1 MPWSLRDSLLQIEG
15 QRRHEEREN
24 SGVNK
29 TEMNIREAIML
40 GKLQSETQEQ
50 LGYQMPWDS
59 ILKSGLEANLE
70 SSRWRNGISISVFA
84 IHFLM
89 QH

>member
-29 TEMNIREAIML
+29 TEMNVREAIML

-50 LGYQMPWDS
+50 LGYQMPW
-59 ILKSGLEANLE
+59 
-70 SSRWRNGISISVFA
+70 
-84 IHFLM
+84 
-89 QH
+89 